1 MAKQKRTGGQ
11 VSKSSEE
18 GATLKDLLGK
28 GTLDKLKD
36 MSRTMREEE
45 EKKRAAAVEQQ
56 RAEQKEREKNK
67 SFSELLDESKLDWK
81 KFK

>member
-11 VSKSSEE
+11 VPKPAEE
-18 GATLKDLLGK
+18 GSTLKDLLGE
-28 GTLDKLKD
+28 GTLDKLKN
-36 MSRTMREEE
+36 MSRTMKEEE
-45 EKKRAAAVEQQ
+45 EKKRVAALEQQ

-67 SFSELLDESKLDWK
+67 SFSELLDESHLDWK